1 MSERERGR
9 HSSTGA
15 GGRNGPER
23 SELSIKV
30 ASDEMLFLG
39 KIYNLNLNQP
49 YLTSLPPLS

>member
-9 HSSTGA
+9 HSSTCA